1 MTDPPGPPDP
11 FDADLPGRDPIADA
25 LERADALTSVGRWED
40 AEAELRRALVAEPD
54 DPALH
59 AELGRVLL
67 GRERPQAALEHLERS
82 LAAEPEEGVVHAL
95 RGLTLVSLDL
105 RRRREAVEAAREGV
119 RLAPEEPV
127 CHGLLAR
134 VCLAARWLPEAQDA
148 AERAIALDPEDGDAH
163 ALLGTVLLAR
173 GRPGEAEAAYR
184 AALARSPDDADV
196 LHELGLAL
204 GAQGGPRRA
213 ESRELLRAAVRA
225 DPTDLEARDSLRSD
239 VRRTVYG
246 RIGRVF
252 VAFAVLRAVLELLGD
267 HDPPIRIIGALLWL
281 SVAGVVLAFLRIR
294 GRRRLRTLEPVDRAA
309 ARTPGGMRRG
319 LARTVVLLRWL
330 APGRR
335 GRPPT

>member
-1 MTDPPGPPDP
+1 MIGPPDP
-11 FDADLPGRDPIADA
+11 DDAGPSGPDPIADA
-25 LERADALTSVGRWED
+25 LERAGALTSVGRWEQ
-40 AEAELRRALVAEPD
+40 AEATLRRALAADPD
-54 DPALH
+54 DPSLH

-67 GRERPQAALEHLERS
+67 GLERPQEALGHLERS

-95 RGLTLVSLDL
+95 RGLTLVSMDL
-105 RRRREAVEAAREGV
+105 RRRAEAVEAAREGV
-119 RLAPEEPV
+119 RLDPEEPV

-163 ALLGTVLLAR
+163 ALLGTVLMAR
-173 GRPGEAEAAYR
+173 GRPQDAEAAYR
-184 AALARSPDDADV
+184 AALARSPGDADV
-196 LHELGLAL
+196 LHALGLAL
-204 GAQGGPRRA
+204 GAQGGARRG
-213 ESRELLRAAVRA
+213 ESRALLRAAVQA

-246 RIGRVF
+246 RIGRLF

-267 HDPPIRIIGALLWL
+267 HDLPIRIIGALLWL

-309 ARTPGGMRRG
+309 ARTPGGLRRG
-319 LARTVVLLRWL
+319 LGRIVLLLRWL
-330 APGRR
+330 APRGR